1 VSKAQVWVRL
11 TALVLVALLGVS
23 YITFDVIGWRIGP
36 QPFVVTVDLPRGGGL
51 YSDGF
56 VTYRGV
62 DVGRIS
68 SLSLSPTGAV
78 ATLDIDPGTVIP
90 ANAIAHVH
98 ELSVAGEQY
107 LDLVPSSPHGPV
119 LHAGSLIARNHTVVP
134 VSVFQLLSD
143 AGQLI
148 GSIKS
153 GEVQTITDA
162 LGSGFANTGQA
173 LRTIT
178 VTSQRLIAAL
188 EAARAATVTLINAGG
203 SVLSTAQA
211 SSADIVSFSQSLATI
226 TAQLSASNAD
236 IVAVLNNGVP
246 TEQAVQQFIQSN
258 GTTLIQLIKEL
269 DGLSDVA
276 IAQQP
281 AVVSLLQQLPGF
293 VNKIANSAS
302 GGSVAV
308 NIYYNTSNSVC
319 PYLTGT
325 QTTEPTAA
333 TGAPDLMRTCTLQA
347 PDLLQRGSAEAP
359 VSSGG

>member
-1 VSKAQVWVRL
+1 MSKTQVWVRV
-11 TALVLVALLGVS
+11 TALVVVALLGVG
-23 YITFDVIGWRIGP
+23 YITFDVIGWHIGA
-36 QPFVVTVDLPRGGGL
+36 QAYEVTVNLPRGGGL

-68 SLSLSPTGAV
+68 SMTLSPSGAV
-78 ATLDIDPGTVIP
+78 ATLALDPGTVIP
-90 ANAIAHVH
+90 ANAVAHVH

-107 LDLVPSSPHGPV
+107 LDLVPSSPGGPDLHG
-119 LHAGSLIARNHTVVP
+119 GSVIPRDRTAVP

-153 GEVQTITDA
+153 SEVRTITDA
-162 LGSGFANTGQA
+162 LGSGFADTGQA
-173 LRTIT
+173 LRNIT
-178 VTSQRLIAAL
+178 VASRHLIAAL
-188 EAARAATVTLINAGG
+188 QAAQAATVTLINSGG

-211 SSADIVSFSQSLATI
+211 SSTQIISFSQSLSTI
-226 TAQLSASNAD
+226 TAQLATSNAD
-236 IVAVLNNGVP
+236 IVSVLDNGVP
-246 TEQAVQQFIQSN
+246 TEQAVQQFVQAD
-258 GTTLIQLIKEL
+258 GATLIQLIKEL

-293 VNKIANSAS
+293 VNKIADTAS

-308 NIYYNTSNSVC
+308 NIFYNSKNTVC
-319 PYLTGT
+319 PYLSGA
-325 QTTEPTAA
+325 QTPEPTAA
-333 TGAPDLMRTCTLQA
+333 TGAPDLMRICTVQA

-359 VSSGG
+359 LSSGG

>member
-1 VSKAQVWVRL
+1 MSKTQVWVRV
-11 TALVLVALLGVS
+11 TALVVVALVGVY
-23 YITFDVIGWRIGP
+23 YITFDVIGWRIGA
-36 QPFVVTVDLPRGGGL
+36 QSYQVTVDLPRGGGL

-68 SLSLSPTGAV
+68 SLTLSPTGAV
-78 ATLDIDPGTVIP
+78 ATLAIDPGTVIP

-107 LDLVPSSPHGPV
+107 LDLVPSSAQGPV
-119 LHAGSLIARNHTVVP
+119 LHAGSLIPQSHTVVP

-153 GEVQTITDA
+153 SEVQTITDA

-173 LRTIT
+173 LRSIT
-178 VTSQRLIAAL
+178 VASRHLIAAL
-188 EAARAATVTLINAGG
+188 QAAQAATVTLINSGG

-211 SSADIVSFSQSLATI
+211 SSADILSFSQSLATI
-226 TAQLSASNAD
+226 TAQLAASNAD
-236 IVAVLNNGVP
+236 IVAVLTNGVP
-246 TEQAVQQFIQSN
+246 TEQAVQQFVQSD
-258 GTTLIQLIKEL
+258 GAALIQLIKEL

-293 VNKIANSAS
+293 VNKIADTAS

-308 NIYYNTSNSVC
+308 NIYYNTKNSVC
-319 PYLTGT
+319 PYLSGA
-325 QTTEPTAA
+325 QTPEPTAA

-359 VSSGG
+359 LSSGG

>member
-1 VSKAQVWVRL
+1 MSRTQVWVRV
-11 TALVLVALLGVS
+11 TALVVVALLGVS
-23 YITFDVIGWRIGP
+23 YIAFDVIGWRIGA
-36 QPFVVTVDLPRGGGL
+36 QPYQVTVDLPRGGGL

-68 SLSLSPTGAV
+68 SLTLNATGAV
-78 ATLDIDPGTVIP
+78 ATLDIDPGTTIP

-107 LDLVPSSPHGPV
+107 LDLVPSSPQGPV
-119 LHAGSLIARNHTVVP
+119 LHAGSLIPRNHTAVP

-153 GEVQTITDA
+153 SEVQTITDA
-162 LGSGFANTGQA
+162 LGSGFANTGLA
-173 LRTIT
+173 LRSIT
-178 VTSQRLIAAL
+178 VASRHLISALQAAQ
-188 EAARAATVTLINAGG
+188 AATVTLINSGG

-211 SSADIVSFSQSLATI
+211 SSADILSFSQSLATI
-226 TAQLSASNAD
+226 TAQLAASNAD
-236 IVAVLNNGVP
+236 VEAVLTNGVP
-246 TEQAVQQFIQSN
+246 TEQAVQQFIQSD
-258 GTTLIQLIKEL
+258 GAALIQLIKEL

-293 VNKIANSAS
+293 VNKIANTAS

-308 NIYYNTSNSVC
+308 NIYYNTKNSVC
-319 PYLTGT
+319 PYASAA
-325 QTTEPTAA
+325 QTPEPTAA

-359 VSSGG
+359 LSSGG

>member
-1 VSKAQVWVRL
+1 MSRTQVWIRV
-11 TALVLVALLGVS
+11 TALVVAALLGVS
-23 YITFDVIGWRIGP
+23 YIAFDVIGWRIGA
-36 QPFVVTVDLPRGGGL
+36 QPYQVTVDLPRGGGL

-62 DVGRIS
+62 DVGRIT
-68 SLSLSPTGAV
+68 SLTLEPTGAV
-78 ATLDIDPGTVIP
+78 VTLAIDPGTVIP
-90 ANAIAHVH
+90 ASAVAHVH

-107 LDLVPSSPHGPV
+107 LDLVPSSARGPD
-119 LHAGSLIARNHTVVP
+119 LHAGSHIPLEHTVVP

-153 GEVQTITDA
+153 SEVRTITDA

-173 LRTIT
+173 LRNIT
-178 VTSQRLIAAL
+178 VASRHLIAAL
-188 EAARAATVTLINAGG
+188 QAAQAATVTLINAGG

-211 SSADIVSFSQSLATI
+211 SSADIISFSQSLATI

-236 IVAVLNNGVP
+236 VEAVLADGVP
-246 TEQAVQQFIQSN
+246 TEQAVQQFIQAD
-258 GTTLIQLIKEL
+258 GAALIQLIKGL

-293 VNKIANSAS
+293 VNKIANTAS

-308 NIYYNTSNSVC
+308 NIYYNTENTVC
-319 PYLTGT
+319 PYLSGA
-325 QTTEPTAA
+325 QTAEPTAA

-359 VSSGG
+359 LSSGG

>member
-1 VSKAQVWVRL
+1 MSRAQVWVRVS
-11 TALVLVALLGVS
+11 ALVVVALLGVY
-23 YITFDVIGWRIGP
+23 YITFDVIGWRIGA
-36 QPFVVTVDLPRGGGL
+36 QSFQVTVDLPRGGGL

-62 DVGRIS
+62 DVGRIA
-68 SLSLSPTGAV
+68 SLTLSPSGAV
-78 ATLDIDPGTVIP
+78 ATLAIDPGTSIP

-107 LDLVPSSPHGPV
+107 LDLVPTSPQGPV
-119 LHAGSLIARNHTVVP
+119 LHAGSLIPLGHTVVP

-153 GEVQTITDA
+153 SEVQTITDA
-162 LGSGFANTGQA
+162 LGTGFADTGQA
-173 LRTIT
+173 LRNIT
-178 VTSQRLIAAL
+178 VASRHLISALQAAL
-188 EAARAATVTLINAGG
+188 AATVTLINAGG
-203 SVLSTAQA
+203 AVLSTAQA
-211 SSADIVSFSQSLATI
+211 SSADILSFSQSLATI

-236 IVAVLNNGVP
+236 IVAVLDNGVP
-246 TEQAVQQFIQSN
+246 TEQAVQKFIGSD
-258 GTTLIQLIKEL
+258 GAALIQLIKEL

-293 VNKIANSAS
+293 VNKIADTAS

-308 NIYYNTSNSVC
+308 NIYYNTKNSVC
-319 PYLTGT
+319 PYLSGA
-325 QTTEPTAA
+325 QTPEPTAA

-359 VSSGG
+359 LSSGG

>member
-1 VSKAQVWVRL
+1 MSKSQVWVRL
-11 TALVLVALLGVS
+11 TALVVVALLGVS
-23 YITFDVIGWRIGP
+23 YIAFDVIGWRIGA
-36 QPFVVTVDLPRGGGL
+36 QSYEVAVNLPRGGGL

-68 SLSLSPTGAV
+68 SLTLSPTGAV
-78 ATLDIDPGTVIP
+78 ATLAIDPGTVIP

-107 LDLVPSSPHGPV
+107 LDLVPSSSHGPA
-119 LHAGSLIARNHTVVP
+119 LHAGSRIPLDHTVVP

-153 GEVQTITDA
+153 SEVQTITDA
-162 LGSGFANTGQA
+162 LGTGFANTGQA
-173 LRTIT
+173 LRGIT
-178 VTSQRLIAAL
+178 VASQHLVAAL
-188 EAARAATVTLINAGG
+188 QAAQAATVTLINSGG

-211 SSADIVSFSQSLATI
+211 SSADIISFSQSLATI
-226 TAQLSASNAD
+226 TAQLSASNSD

-246 TEQAVQQFIQSN
+246 TEQAVQQFIASD
-258 GTTLIQLIKEL
+258 GASLIQLIKEL

-293 VNKIANSAS
+293 VNKIADTAS

-308 NIYYNTSNSVC
+308 NIFYNTKNTVC
-319 PYLTGT
+319 PYLSGA
-325 QTTEPTAA
+325 QTPEPTAA

-359 VSSGG
+359 LSSGG

>member
-1 VSKAQVWVRL
+1 VRRSQVWVRL
-11 TALVLVALLGVS
+11 TALVVVALLGVS
-23 YITFDVIGWRIGP
+23 YIAFDVIGWRIGA
-36 QPFVVTVDLPRGGGL
+36 QAYDVTVNLPRGGGL

-68 SLSLSPTGAV
+68 SLTLSPSGAV
-78 ATLDIDPGTVIP
+78 ATLAIDPGTVIP

-107 LDLVPSSPHGPV
+107 LDLVPSSSHGPA
-119 LHAGSLIARNHTVVP
+119 LHAGSLIPQSHTVVP

-153 GEVQTITDA
+153 SEVQTITDA

-173 LRTIT
+173 LRSIT
-178 VTSQRLIAAL
+178 VASRHLIAAL
-188 EAARAATVTLINAGG
+188 QAAQAATVSLINSGG

-211 SSADIVSFSQSLATI
+211 SSADIISFSQSLATI

-236 IVAVLNNGVP
+236 IVAVLDNGVP
-246 TEQAVQQFIQSN
+246 AEQAVQQFIQSD
-258 GTTLIQLIKEL
+258 GASLIQLIKEL

-293 VNKIANSAS
+293 VNKIADTAS
-302 GGSVAV
+302 GGSVSV
-308 NIYYNTSNSVC
+308 NIFYNTKNSVC
-319 PYLTGT
+319 PYLSGA
-325 QTTEPTAA
+325 QTPEPTAA

-347 PDLLQRGSAEAP
+347 PDLLQRGAAEAP
-359 VSSGG
+359 LSSGG

>member
-1 VSKAQVWVRL
+1 MSKTQIWVRM
-11 TALVLVALLGVS
+11 TALVVVALLGVS
-23 YITFDVIGWRIGP
+23 YIVFDVVGWRIGA
-36 QPFVVTVDLPRGGGL
+36 QPYQVTVDLPRGGGL

-68 SLSLSPTGAV
+68 SMTLSPTGAV
-78 ATLDIDPGTVIP
+78 ATLAIDPGTVIP
-90 ANAIAHVH
+90 ADAIAHVH

-107 LDLVPSSPHGPV
+107 LDLVPSSGGGPD
-119 LHAGSLIARNHTVVP
+119 LHAGSVILRSHTRVP
-134 VSVFQLLSD
+134 VSVFELLSD

-153 GEVQTITDA
+153 SEVRTITTA
-162 LGSGFANTGQA
+162 LGSGFADTGQA

-178 VTSQRLIAAL
+178 VASRHLIAAL
-188 EAARAATVTLINAGG
+188 QAAQAATVTLINSGG

-211 SSADIVSFSQSLATI
+211 SSASIISFSQSLSTI
-226 TAQLSASNAD
+226 TAQLAASNAD
-236 IVAVLNNGVP
+236 VEAVLADGVP
-246 TEQAVQQFIQSN
+246 TEQAIEQFVQSDGN
-258 GTTLIQLIKEL
+258 TLIQLIKEL

-281 AVVSLLQQLPGF
+281 ALVSLLGQLPGF
-293 VNKIANSAS
+293 VNKIANTAS

-308 NIYYNTSNSVC
+308 NIYYNTQNSVC
-319 PYLTGT
+319 PYLSGA
-325 QTTEPTAA
+325 QTAEPTAA
-333 TGAPDLMRTCTLQA
+333 TGAPDLTRTCALQA

>member
-1 VSKAQVWVRL
+1 VSTKQVWVRV
-11 TALVLVALLGVS
+11 TALVLAALLGVS
-23 YITFDVIGWRIGP
+23 YIAFDVLGWRIGA
-36 QPFVVTVDLPRGGGL
+36 QPFQVKVDLPRGGGL

-78 ATLDIDPGTVIP
+78 ATLAIDPGTVIP

-107 LDLVPSSPHGPV
+107 LDLVPASPHGPV
-119 LHAGSLIARNHTVVP
+119 LHAGSLIPRNHTVVP
-134 VSVFQLLSD
+134 TSVFQLLSD

-153 GEVQTITDA
+153 SEVKTITDA
-162 LGSGFANTGQA
+162 LGTGFANTGQA
-173 LRTIT
+173 LRNIT
-178 VTSQRLIAAL
+178 VSSRHLISALQAAQ
-188 EAARAATVTLINAGG
+188 AATVTLINSGG

-211 SSADIVSFSQSLATI
+211 SSADIISFSQSLATI
-226 TAQLSASNAD
+226 TAQLAASNAD
-236 IVAVLNNGVP
+236 IVAVLDNGVP
-246 TEQAVQQFIQSN
+246 TEQAVQQFVSSD
-258 GTTLIQLIKEL
+258 GATLIQLIKEL

-293 VNKIANSAS
+293 VNKIANTAS

-308 NIYYNTSNSVC
+308 DIYYNSQNTVC
-319 PYLTGT
+319 PYLSGA
-325 QTTEPTAA
+325 QTPEPTAA
-333 TGAPDLMRTCTLQA
+333 TGAPDLMRTCTVQA

-359 VSSGG
+359 LSSGG